1 MNATAPWRENAS
13 EAVDIS
19 RNAAW
24 ASASNCLGAAN
35 NRASLVTTKS
45 GLTIGC
51 AYIKPAP
58 SQSRDAEVIQ
68 SALLGQEA
76 GPFERALDLFN
87 RYTPHVLVVVIVV
100 GVLIGL
106 SRPLWRAL

>member
-1 MNATAPWRENAS
+1 MDRS
-13 EAVDIS
+13 
-19 RNAAW
+19 
-24 ASASNCLGAAN
+24 G
-35 NRASLVTTKS
+35 LVTTRS
-45 GLTIGC
+45 GITIGC
-51 AYIKPAP
+51 AWIPAAP
-58 SQSRDAEVIQ
+58 QQSRDAEVIQ